1 MYLYVIVRYWVTLS
15 TMTVIITR
23 SVTTSWCSLCAE
35 HSSRHWSCVI
45 PFNPHSR
52 RCPHFISGTC
62 PEAMLENTKKSITW
76 GDEPTWE
83 FYPKFWSTQ
92 PGGLQTL
99 LQWDT
104 TFYILNQGVP
114 LIKLN
119 NVHFFICWGNMLM
132 KRVFNFPPIIFFSDL
147 WYSFHCWLGKSVL
160 VQRRGKHCS
169 NYESG
174 LWN

>member
-45 PFNPHSR
+45 LFNPHSR

-104 TFYILNQGVP
+104 YVLYSESRCSSDKIEQCSFLHLLGKYVNEEGFQFSSHNFFFRP
-114 LIKLN
+114 LIFLP
-119 NVHFFICWGNMLM
+119 L
-132 KRVFNFPPIIFFSDL
+132 
-147 WYSFHCWLGKSVL
+147 L
-160 VQRRGKHCS
+160 VRKISSSSKERKI
-169 NYESG
+169 
-174 LWN
+174 L